1 MDEQTIDL
9 MFSSKSNEW
18 ETPPE
23 FFKMLEDEFS
33 FTLDPA
39 ATEENHLCKK
49 YYTMET
55 DGLNQSWKGETVFV
69 NPPYGRGSIDRW
81 VEKCFDEA
89 FHGTKIVLL
98 IPSRTD
104 TKWFHK
110 YIYAPAN
117 GSSYGDIRY
126 RFLKGRLKFKNKL
139 YPQEKLTPAPFP
151 SMLVYYNL

>member
-1 MDEQTIDL
+1 MVS
-9 MFSSKSNEW
+9 F
-18 ETPPE
+18 
-23 FFKMLEDEFS
+23 LE
-33 FTLDPA
+33 
-39 ATEENHLCKK
+39 
-49 YYTMET
+49 
-55 DGLNQSWKGETVFV
+55 
-69 NPPYGRGSIDRW
+69 
-81 VEKCFDEA
+81 
-89 FHGTKIVLL
+89 IVLL

-139 YPQEKLTPAPFP
+139 YLQEKLTPAPFP